1 LSISFSFGTHTFC
14 HASIL
19 TDLMEEEPTAHGPAP
34 TSNFNTL
41 VISEEHRTA
50 AETSPPPQHNPGEPT
65 PVPSP

>member
-1 LSISFSFGTHTFC
+1 
-14 HASIL
+14 L